1 MTRGEGEE
9 GASMPRASESLRKW
23 PRPHGSLA
31 GYEPKGQPF
40 SMQSFDL
47 GIKDR
52 MNIKCFAECLAHN
65 EV

>member
-1 MTRGEGEE
+1 
-9 GASMPRASESLRKW
+9 MPRASESLRKW

-40 SMQSFDL
+40 SMQSFAL